1 MPSSILATGRL
12 STMTPGSEH
21 PTATRSK
28 AAASTLTLQLVIF
41 NHAYLLANG

>member
-1 MPSSILATGRL
+1 MPRPILATRRL
-12 STMTPGSEH
+12 STIPPGREH